1 MNRADEQQWLDEQ
14 MVETDADVFQHD
26 LTELLNELVNQQQLL
41 SDAATSVDDLLQIAY
56 DHEAHLENIAEKYRT
71 VVSHIRS
78 IPEDSEDGYHA
89 KF

>member
-56 DHEAHLENIAEKYRT
+56 DHEAHLENIAEKYCN
-71 VVSHIRS
+71 VVSHIRN

>member
-14 MVETDADVFQHD
+14 MVQTGADVFQHD

-56 DHEAHLENIAEKYRT
+56 DHEAHLENIAEKYRN
-71 VVSHIRS
+71 VVSHIRN
-78 IPEDSEDGYHA
+78 IPENPEDGYA

>member
-14 MVETDADVFQHD
+14 MVQTDADLFRDD

-41 SDAATSVDDLLQIAY
+41 TDAATSVDDLLQIAY

-71 VVSHIRS
+71 VVSHIRN
-78 IPEDSEDGYHA
+78 IPEDPEDRYHA